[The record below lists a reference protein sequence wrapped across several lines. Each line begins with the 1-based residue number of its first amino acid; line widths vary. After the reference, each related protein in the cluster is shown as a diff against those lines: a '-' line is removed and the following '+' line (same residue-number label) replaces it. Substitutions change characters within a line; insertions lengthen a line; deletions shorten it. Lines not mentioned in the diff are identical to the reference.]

1 MNALNIDTHKF
12 VRRLRDAGFEER
24 QAEAL
29 VEGLGEADTS
39 QLATR
44 SDIVASAS
52 DLRQEMSAI
61 RTELKSDIADLR
73 TEMWK
78 MQFTTIA
85 AVVALVV
92 GILKLFP

>member
-1 MNALNIDTHKF
+1 MNALTMDTHKF

-29 VEGLGEADTS
+29 VEGLGEMDTA
-39 QLATR
+39 QLATE
-44 SDIVASAS
+44 A
-52 DLRQEMSAI
+52 DLKEATGLLRAD
-61 RTELKSDIADLR
+61 LKSDIAQLRNEMSDLR

-85 AVVALVV
+85 ASTALIV